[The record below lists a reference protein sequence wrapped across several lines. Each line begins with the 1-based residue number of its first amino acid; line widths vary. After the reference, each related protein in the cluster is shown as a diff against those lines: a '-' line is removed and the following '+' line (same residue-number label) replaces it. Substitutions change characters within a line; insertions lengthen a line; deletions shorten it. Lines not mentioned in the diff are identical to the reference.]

1 MNTAHTC
8 TENLFLDKSVH
19 NRETQKHRAEVK
31 ETMLEITAKFMV
43 RSLQNIGV
51 RS

>member
-1 MNTAHTC
+1 MG
-8 TENLFLDKSVH
+8 
-19 NRETQKHRAEVK
+19 EVK

-43 RSLQNIGV
+43 RPLQNIGV